1 MTNLFNA
8 RALQRRHRVGDRNGP
23 ITLLSPPLKA
33 TLALGVVIAIGGG
46 LWATLA
52 RIPLTVEGVGVL
64 LPVGSISTSVS
75 PSNGVAVWMLDKPPA
90 AWQQQAW
97 RFQQSPGSF
106 NDQSMAQ
113 LARSILQASESPEPG
128 RSSLLAGEAKSLLQY
143 RGTRFARGRL
153 LVWVQE
159 SVQKANLSGA
169 LDQLD
174 RSLRASEAQQRN
186 ISAQQAVLRS
196 EFTSRQSYLASMKKL
211 ESRGFVSRAAI
222 LEQQASVD
230 GIGSQLLSND
240 NQLIQLA
247 RQRDQA
253 YQALRNQLASMIE
266 QQLIFAPRDVYLD
279 QANALSGEA
288 VSRGQGLLKLSDKPL
303 NDTTLVPVFLGSN
316 EMAQVRPGML
326 ALVTPAGYKRAEV
339 GGIRARVVFKAR
351 LPGNLETVTAR
362 IGVPSLAQQ
371 IVAQEPSPTLLL
383 LNLERAKGKAAA
395 NSGGYL
401 WSSRSDLPF
410 APTPGERLDVE
421 ITTRRVRPIELVLPS
436 LKRWFGFAP
445 PDVPAAAG
453 EASS

>member
-33 TLALGVVIAIGGG
+33 TLALGVLIAIGGG

-75 PSNGVAVWMLDKPPA
+75 PSTGVAVWMLDKPPA

-113 LARSILQASESPEPG
+113 LARSILLVSEGPEPD
-128 RSSLLAGEAKSLLQY
+128 RNPLSAGDDKSLLHY
-143 RGTRFARGRL
+143 RGTRFTRGRL

-169 LDQLD
+169 LHQLD

-196 EFTSRQSYLASMKKL
+196 EFTSRESYLASMKKL

-279 QANALSGEA
+279 QANTLSGEA
-288 VSRGQGLLKLSDKPL
+288 VSRGQGLLMLSDKPL

-351 LPGNLETVTAR
+351 LPGNLETVTAS

-383 LNLERAKGKAAA
+383 LNLERVKGKAAA

-453 EASS
+453 GAS

>member
-75 PSNGVAVWMLDKPPA
+75 PSTGVAVWMLDKPPA
-90 AWQQQAW
+90 GWQQQAW

-113 LARSILQASESPEPG
+113 LARSILLASESSEPD
-128 RSSLLAGEAKSLLQY
+128 RNSLSAGDAKSLIQY
-143 RGTRFARGRL
+143 RGTRFTRGRL

-279 QANALSGEA
+279 QANVLSGEA

-383 LNLERAKGKAAA
+383 LNLERAKGEAAA

-421 ITTRRVRPIELVLPS
+421 ITTRRVRPIDLVLPS